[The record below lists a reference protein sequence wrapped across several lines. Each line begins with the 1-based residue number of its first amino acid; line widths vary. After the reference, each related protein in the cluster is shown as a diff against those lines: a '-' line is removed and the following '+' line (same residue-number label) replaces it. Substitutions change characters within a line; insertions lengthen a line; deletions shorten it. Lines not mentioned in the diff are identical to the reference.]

1 MRICIRCGQT
11 DETVSFTTLER
22 KDGTLYHYRQCTGCV
37 WKRNKARLEANK
49 EGTILK
55 GRRDAAKRPMRDS
68 VWVLWC
74 PNGDYPRDSYF
85 NNSEFRETLNEGYWP
100 LGMLVKIKEQKYAV
114 CGSGVMA
121 RTWKQ
126 LGYPLNIEWPEQT
139 LAEVN
144 GRARV

>member
-1 MRICIRCGQT
+1 MKICVRCGET
-11 DETVSFTTLER
+11 DNVVSFESRER
-22 KDGTLYHYRQCTGCV
+22 KDGTIYHYKQCNGCV
-37 WKRNKARLEANK
+37 NLRKKKRREAVRS
-49 EGTILK
+49 GRILAGRK
-55 GRRDAAKRPMRDS
+55 GAAKRPMRGS

-74 PNGDYPRDSYF
+74 PNGDYPRGSYF

-100 LGMLVKIKEQKYAV
+100 LGMLVEIKEQKYAV
-114 CGSGVMA
+114 CGSGIAM
-121 RTWKQ
+121 RTWKR